1 MVQNWKNLNCLWPLN
16 KNAKNNGGDI
26 IMTSGSVPIQDSLK
40 TPVKVQK
47 LVFSFENI
55 NLTFSEIF
63 DLEWPWLSLKLIKI
77 EVWHFLIF
85 SPGFLTSKPS
95 SLEMWFQGLQFLWR
109 FDAILLR
116 SSFLEDRNSSARIH
130 MALKRHTAV
139 YRLTF
144 LTFFRDFWPLEYIF
158 IKTYSKFILGDSG
171 GPAVY
176 YDKHKRAF
184 DIVGVTIA
192 GSETCSTSRATVKAG
207 VYSNVLYYK
216 DFINQATNNGCR

>member
-1 MVQNWKNLNCLWPLN
+1 
-16 KNAKNNGGDI
+16 
-26 IMTSGSVPIQDSLK
+26 
-40 TPVKVQK
+40 
-47 LVFSFENI
+47 
-55 NLTFSEIF
+55 
-63 DLEWPWLSLKLIKI
+63 
-77 EVWHFLIF
+77 
-85 SPGFLTSKPS
+85 
-95 SLEMWFQGLQFLWR
+95 
-109 FDAILLR
+109 
-116 SSFLEDRNSSARIH
+116 
-130 MALKRHTAV
+130 MALKRDTAV

-144 LTFFRDFWPLEYIF
+144 LTFFRDFWPLECIF

>member
-1 MVQNWKNLNCLWPLN
+1 MATQQECEKQWRGYYNDGWICTDPGFLEDACQGTIFFFHLK
-16 KNAKNNGGDI
+16 
-26 IMTSGSVPIQDSLK
+26 IQIW
-40 TPVKVQK
+40 
-47 LVFSFENI
+47 FFA
-55 NLTFSEIF
+55 EIL
-63 DLEWPWLSLKLIKI
+63 DLEWPWLSLKLIEI
-77 EVWHFLIF
+77 EVWHLLTF
-85 SPGFLTSKPS
+85 SPGLLTSKPS
-95 SLEMWFQGLQFLWR
+95 SLEIWFQGLQFLWR
-109 FDAILLR
+109 FDAISLR
-116 SSFLEDRNSSARIH
+116 SSFLGDRKSSARIR

-144 LTFFRDFWPLEYIF
+144 LTFFRDSWPLEYIF
-158 IKTYSKFILGDSG
+158 IETYSKFILGDSG